1 MFIVRNIILL
11 LSFSILFLGCSVP
24 KSKYYMEF
32 SVTNY
37 DEIISDL
44 LKKSENQFFPHM
56 KKNEILLVSNFA
68 ETVTLRSNT
77 KLSFILTDTLKNQLV
92 SKYSYIVREIE
103 TANQFKFGGEGFK
116 VLTRD
121 INKIDANTNKARY
134 AVVGLYTITENQLLL
149 SVKLIS
155 IVNGNI
161 LAASTYRTD
170 LTQEILKAYRVI
182 IEKSDR
188 TTTSSPD
195 IYAPIVL

>member
-1 MFIVRNIILL
+1 MFIFRNIILL
-11 LSFSILFLGCSVP
+11 LSFSILFFGCSLP
-24 KSKYYMEF
+24 KSKYYMEL
-32 SVTNY
+32 SATNY
-37 DEIISDL
+37 DEIISEL

-56 KKNEILLVSNFA
+56 KKNEILLVSNIA

-77 KLSFILTDTLKNQLV
+77 KLSFILTDNLKNQLV

-103 TANQFKFGGEGFK
+103 TANQFRFGGEGFK

-121 INKIDANTNKARY
+121 INKIDAITHNARY

-155 IVNGNI
+155 IKNGNI

-170 LTQEILKAYRVI
+170 LTQEILKANKI
-182 IEKSDR
+182 IVEKNKKPIIPNNS
-188 TTTSSPD
+188 
-195 IYAPIVL
+195 IYEPIVL